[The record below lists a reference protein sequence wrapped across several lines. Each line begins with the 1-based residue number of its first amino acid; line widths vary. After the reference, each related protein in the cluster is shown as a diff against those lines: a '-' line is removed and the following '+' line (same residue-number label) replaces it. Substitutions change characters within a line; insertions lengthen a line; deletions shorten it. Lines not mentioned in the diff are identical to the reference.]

1 MMAGRRVLG
10 GLLAAQA
17 VSLTGTQLSMIALPW
32 FVLVSTGSP
41 TRTGLVA
48 FCELGAYVVARA
60 ASGPLIDQVGPSRVS
75 VTADLAS
82 AVVVGAV
89 PVLHAADLLPLP
101 TLLALVAAAGTAR
114 GPGDTAKSTLVP
126 SVADAAGL
134 PLERVTGLYGTVDRL
149 AQVGGPLLAGAVVA
163 GFGPLTALLIDGASF
178 AISAAV
184 VAATIGRDRRSATA
198 DSGRYR
204 QPAA

>member
-1 MMAGRRVLG
+1 
-10 GLLAAQA
+10 
-17 VSLTGTQLSMIALPW
+17 
-32 FVLVSTGSP
+32 
-41 TRTGLVA
+41 
-48 FCELGAYVVARA
+48 
-60 ASGPLIDQVGPSRVS
+60 
-75 VTADLAS
+75 VT
-82 AVVVGAV
+82 
-89 PVLHAADLLPLP
+89 
-101 TLLALVAAAGTAR
+101 
-114 GPGDTAKSTLVP
+114 
-126 SVADAAGL
+126 
-134 PLERVTGLYGTVDRL
+134 ELYGTVDRL